1 MPADLHQFVQE
12 LGNPA
17 YRHLLINHLPILGLA
32 AGALGLFV
40 AVLMRNRAAQ
50 IPALLVVLVMAA
62 SAFPVYETGKQSYMS
77 VRRVADADGADWLDA
92 HMDRA
97 DLGTRAFYVLAG
109 IALVALVVPIKWPRS
124 GTPLAAITLLGAVAC
139 IGVGGW
145 IAQAG
150 GPIMHTELRVTPPP
164 SSDSAL
170 PVE

>member
-1 MPADLHQFVQE
+1 MQAAFHQFLQE

-40 AVLMRNRAAQ
+40 AVIMRSRAAQ

-62 SAFPVYETGKQSYMS
+62 SAFPVYESGEQSYMP
-77 VRRVADADGADWLDA
+77 VRRIADADGADWLDA

-97 DLGTRAFYVLAG
+97 DAGVRAFYVLAG
-109 IALVALVVPIKWPRS
+109 VALVALVIPIKWPRS
-124 GTPLAAITLLGAVAC
+124 GTPLATLTLLGAVAC

-150 GPIMHTELRVTPPP
+150 GPIMHTELRVAPPP

-170 PVE
+170 PQP